1 LLPTAGLVLRLGAPG
16 ERSLAKAR
24 RGVAVAQ
31 WLTRLGFPA
40 VEPADVD
47 QPVLLDT
54 AVVTF
59 WRYYPQHDRGYP
71 PVTHLAALL
80 RQLHQLTTPPAD
92 LPVELP
98 TYQPLQSFTA
108 VLAAARGLPDDDL
121 DFLADT
127 RQRLLTAY
135 TDLAFVL
142 PPGLIHADAW
152 TGNLLWDGYPV
163 LRDIHQLHTLT
174 SFIRLAPTDP
184 AAHAEL
190 RHRITCLR
198 NGDQSTR
205 WTPF

>member
-1 LLPTAGLVLRLGAPG
+1 
-16 ERSLAKAR
+16 
-24 RGVAVAQ
+24 
-31 WLTRLGFPA
+31 
-40 VEPADVD
+40 
-47 QPVLLDT
+47 
-54 AVVTF
+54 
-59 WRYYPQHDRGYP
+59 
-71 PVTHLAALL
+71 VTHLAAFL

-152 TGNLLWDGYPV
+152 TGNLLWDGDRTVLADWDAVSHGPREQDLAITHQTARIGVPRSERQAFADRYGFDVTTWDGYPV

-184 AAHAEL
+184 AARAEL